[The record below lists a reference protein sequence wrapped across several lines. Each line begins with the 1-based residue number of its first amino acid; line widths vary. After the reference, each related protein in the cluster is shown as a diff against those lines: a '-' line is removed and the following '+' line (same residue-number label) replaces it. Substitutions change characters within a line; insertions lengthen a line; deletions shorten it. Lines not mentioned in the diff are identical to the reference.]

1 MQAEEVVVPIKDP
14 VLMLQVEEQVQA
26 EVVLVWEYLLLQIQ
40 VQVVEV
46 VFMLQINLEDP
57 AVLELL

>member
-1 MQAEEVVVPIKDP
+1 MQVEEVVVPIKDP